1 MTKGTKAGAVPG
13 IIIGVLSLPGNY
25 YLLAIKYREEISSA
39 LGIPYFPSLQGLAML
54 SAATAGILT
63 VCGILYSLSYSRLP
77 GNLPFWKAFLFG
89 LVVFAMSRVGD
100 VIRDYP
106 VSHGLVIDNA
116 FLSAPLL
123 LILYPYL
130 VSQLYRKSA

>member
-1 MTKGTKAGAVPG
+1 
-13 IIIGVLSLPGNY
+13 
-25 YLLAIKYREEISSA
+25 
-39 LGIPYFPSLQGLAML
+39 ML